1 MTRQPIVNRTTFDSV
16 MVPTYSPASIIPVRA
31 EGSRVWDSDGIDY
44 VDLAGGIAVTALGH
58 GHPAVV
64 DTLVAQANRLWHIS
78 NVFTNEP
85 SLQLASR
92 LTEATFASR
101 AFFANSGAEANEAA
115 LKLARRVAFNR
126 YRDNP
131 DKVEVL
137 SFAQSFHGRTLFTVS
152 VGGQPKYATGFGP
165 LPQAIKHLRYND
177 IEDVTVSI
185 GPNTCAVIVEP
196 VQGEGGVYPANRE
209 FLLTLRRLCDKHD
222 ALLIFDEVQIGV
234 GRSGSL
240 YAYMAYGVTP
250 DVLTTAKSLGNG
262 FPIAAMLTTDELA
275 AHFSPGTHGSTYGGN
290 PLGAAVADKV
300 VELVNVPTVLNGVRE
315 RSAHILAALRGINGR
330 HGIFRELRGMGLLL
344 GAELSDDFAGR
355 APDFV
360 GAALSAGVMILNAGQ
375 NVLRLAP
382 SLIIPFE
389 DIDEGLRR
397 FEGAIPSVIDS
408 EVTV

>member
-1 MTRQPIVNRTTFDSV
+1 MTRQPAVSRHTFDDV
-16 MVPTYSPASIIPVRA
+16 MVPTYSPAPFIPVKA
-31 EGSRVWDSDGIDY
+31 EGSRVLDNEGVDY

-64 DTLVAQANRLWHIS
+64 AALVSQANQLWHIS
-78 NVFTNEP
+78 NVYTNEP
-85 SLQLASR
+85 ALRLARR
-92 LTEATFASR
+92 LTDATFASKV
-101 AFFANSGAEANEAA
+101 FFANSGAEANEAA
-115 LKLARRVAFNR
+115 LKLARRAAHDRFPANTE
-126 YRDNP
+126 
-131 DKVEVL
+131 KVGII

-152 VGGQPKYATGFGP
+152 VGGQPKYASGFGP
-165 LPQAIKHLRYND
+165 LPGDIQHLPYND
-177 IEDVTVSI
+177 VEAAHSAI
-185 GPNTCAVIVEP
+185 GAKTCAVIVEP
-196 VQGEGGVYPANRE
+196 VQGEGGIRPANRE
-209 FLLTLRRLCDKHD
+209 FLKTLRALCDKHD
-222 ALLIFDEVQIGV
+222 ATLIFDEVQIGM

-240 YAYMAYGVTP
+240 YAYMEYGVTP

-275 AHFSPGTHGSTYGGN
+275 PHFSPGTHGSTYGGN

-315 RSAHILAALRGINGR
+315 RSAHVLAALRGINGR
-330 HGIFRELRGMGLLL
+330 HGIFKELRGMGLLL

-360 GAALSAGVMILNAGQ
+360 AAALSAGVMILNAGQ
-375 NVLRLAP
+375 NVLRLTP

-397 FEGAIPSVIDS
+397 FESAIPSVTDS
-408 EVTV
+408 QAAA